1 VETGRSERGAALAIA
16 VVVLGV
22 MMSAIDTTIVIL
34 ALPDIMRELGASLI
48 EMIWVIL
55 IYLLI
60 VTVLAT
66 QVGRIGDKYGRTRF
80 YNIGFLVFTVGS
92 ALCGLSPS
100 GPALIAFRGVQAL
113 GGAFISS
120 NSGAVIADYFPPNR
134 RGTAYGYT
142 NIGWNVGAILG
153 IILGGV
159 ITTFVGWRFIFFINV
174 PVGVFAAVA
183 GFRYMEERSPRLVK
197 RLDAV
202 GGGLL
207 GAGLALALLGLTMGA
222 GYGLRG
228 IPLYSLAA
236 GAAVMGAFAL
246 WEVRAPDPVIRPE
259 LFSNRVFTG
268 SVLAALFQALG
279 NYSVLFLA
287 MMYLQGV
294 RGLTPFQASLL
305 VVPGYIAGGLVGP
318 FVGRLSD
325 RIGARLP
332 ASLGLAAQ
340 AVGIYVYSMISMNSP
355 LSLITIASVISGVGS
370 GAFYPA
376 NSSAVMANSPR
387 EHYGAASGV
396 LRTFSNVGMVMSFA
410 VALFI
415 ASAAMPP
422 SVAGAVFLGVATIS
436 GRIAMD
442 FVAGLRT
449 SFLASITLIVIAVAF
464 SIMRGRERR
473 SS

>member
-120 NSGAVIADYFPPNR
+120 NSGAVIADYFPPEQEGYRVRIHEHRVERGRDPGDNPGRRDNDVRGLEVHLLHQRPRRSIRRR
-134 RGTAYGYT
+134 RG
-142 NIGWNVGAILG
+142 IPLH
-153 IILGGV
+153 GGE
-159 ITTFVGWRFIFFINV
+159 
-174 PVGVFAAVA
+174 VA
-183 GFRYMEERSPRLVK
+183 EAREEARR
-197 RLDAV
+197 
-202 GGGLL
+202 GGRRPP

-246 WEVRAPDPVIRPE
+246 WEVRAP
-259 LFSNRVFTG
+259 T
-268 SVLAALFQALG
+268 
-279 NYSVLFLA
+279 
-287 MMYLQGV
+287 
-294 RGLTPFQASLL
+294 T
-305 VVPGYIAGGLVGP
+305 
-318 FVGRLSD
+318 
-325 RIGARLP
+325 
-332 ASLGLAAQ
+332 
-340 AVGIYVYSMISMNSP
+340 
-355 LSLITIASVISGVGS
+355 
-370 GAFYPA
+370 
-376 NSSAVMANSPR
+376 
-387 EHYGAASGV
+387 
-396 LRTFSNVGMVMSFA
+396 
-410 VALFI
+410 
-415 ASAAMPP
+415 
-422 SVAGAVFLGVATIS
+422 
-436 GRIAMD
+436 
-442 FVAGLRT
+442 
-449 SFLASITLIVIAVAF
+449 
-464 SIMRGRERR
+464 
-473 SS
+473 

>member
-1 VETGRSERGAALAIA
+1 
-16 VVVLGV
+16 V

-159 ITTFVGWRFIFFINV
+159 ITTFVDWRFIFFINV
-174 PVGVFAAVA
+174 PVGIFAAVV
-183 GFRYMEERSPRLVK
+183 GFRYMAERSPRLVK

-305 VVPGYIAGGLVGP
+305 VVPGYIAGGTRGAVRRQVIGQDRGAP
-318 FVGRLSD
+318 ARVAGAHSAGRRHLRVLD
-325 RIGARLP
+325 DIDE
-332 ASLGLAAQ
+332 LAALPDNDRLRDI
-340 AVGIYVYSMISMNSP
+340 GH
-355 LSLITIASVISGVGS
+355 GS

-422 SVAGAVFLGVATIS
+422 PSVAGAVFLGVATIS

-449 SFLASITLIVIAVAF
+449 SFLASITLIVIAVAS

>member
-1 VETGRSERGAALAIA
+1 
-16 VVVLGV
+16 
-22 MMSAIDTTIVIL
+22 
-34 ALPDIMRELGASLI
+34 
-48 EMIWVIL
+48 
-55 IYLLI
+55 
-60 VTVLAT
+60 
-66 QVGRIGDKYGRTRF
+66 
-80 YNIGFLVFTVGS
+80 
-92 ALCGLSPS
+92 
-100 GPALIAFRGVQAL
+100 
-113 GGAFISS
+113 
-120 NSGAVIADYFPPNR
+120 
-134 RGTAYGYT
+134 
-142 NIGWNVGAILG
+142 
-153 IILGGV
+153 
-159 ITTFVGWRFIFFINV
+159 
-174 PVGVFAAVA
+174 
-183 GFRYMEERSPRLVK
+183 
-197 RLDAV
+197 
-202 GGGLL
+202 
-207 GAGLALALLGLTMGA
+207 
-222 GYGLRG
+222 
-228 IPLYSLAA
+228 
-236 GAAVMGAFAL
+236 
-246 WEVRAPDPVIRPE
+246 
-259 LFSNRVFTG
+259 
-268 SVLAALFQALG
+268 
-279 NYSVLFLA
+279 
-287 MMYLQGV
+287 
-294 RGLTPFQASLL
+294 
-305 VVPGYIAGGLVGP
+305 VGP